1 MLLRMDDGR
10 RVFVR
15 PIAPGDKA
23 LLQDG
28 LQRLSPESV
37 RRRFLGA
44 KTQLSPAELRYLTEV
59 DGRDHIALVALD
71 AGDPSALVG
80 VARCVRSPEAPD
92 SAEMA
97 IVVGDDWQGLGLGH
111 ALAHE
116 LAGTAARAGVR
127 RFTAVVLADNLG
139 AQRLLSRIAV
149 AMQAGLPEGG
159 VRRLVAELPP
169 ARAS

>member
-1 MLLRMDDGR
+1 MLLPLDDGR
-10 RVFVR
+10 RAFVR
-15 PIAPGDKA
+15 SITPADKA

-44 KTQLSPAELRYLTEV
+44 KTQLSPTELRYLTEV
-59 DGRDHIALVALD
+59 DGRDHIALVAVD
-71 AGDPSALVG
+71 GGDPSRLVG
-80 VARCVRSPEAPD
+80 VARCIRSRGAPEA
-92 SAEMA
+92 AEMA

-111 ALAHE
+111 ALAQE
-116 LAGTAARAGVR
+116 LATAAAGVGVR

-139 AQRLLSRIAV
+139 AHRVLRGISVDVQ
-149 AMQAGLPEGG
+149 QDLPEGG
-159 VRRLVAELPP
+159 VQQLVGELPL